1 MQKEEYV
8 ETGYSIDVAQMIYT
22 PVKSSVESNYSVD
35 VAQTVYTSVESNVE
49 SGYGVKV
56 ESCSNS
62 GSSSKY
68 PISSKTFWVAVV
80 CIGLGVYLVVKGYR
94 EEGLQLILLGLGL
107 LGVRDAIRKVEKTF

>member
-56 ESCSNS
+56 ESCS
-62 GSSSKY
+62 SSKY
-68 PISSKTFWVAVV
+68 PISSKTFWVAIV

-107 LGVRDAIRKVEKTF
+107 LGIRDAIRKVEKTF

>member
-8 ETGYSIDVAQMIYT
+8 ESKYSINVANVEYM
-22 PVKSSVESNYSVD
+22 PVKSSVESNYSID

-49 SGYGVKV
+49 SDYSVKV
-56 ESCSNS
+56 ESCGNGG
-62 GSSSKY
+62 GSSIY
-68 PISSKTFWVAVV
+68 PISSKTFWVAIV

-107 LGVRDAIRKVEKTF
+107 LGIRDAIRKVEKTN